1 MSLKLGTTDI
11 SGVPT
16 TLINTVNNKLDASTY
31 TSNPRTN
38 AVYITETY
46 HSGSSWYRVWS
57 DGFIEQG
64 GTVSTSS
71 TTLNY
76 NVIFLKKFTSTDY
89 QVITS
94 GERQSSW
101 SNDTNT
107 TNANWVVTAAA
118 VMSLGSSKSIRGFHF
133 TRTGDSTFKTYWYAC
148 GY

>member
-31 TSNPRTN
+31 MSNPRTN

-46 HSGSSWYRVWS
+46 HNGTSWYRVWS

-64 GTVSTSS
+64 GVLTSSGFVTFLKPYSNNNFTCVFNRHYPRKTTSHTSS
-71 TTLNY
+71 TTTANR
-76 NVIFLKKFTSTDY
+76 NTIAGSTQY
-89 QVITS
+89 
-94 GERQSSW
+94 
-101 SNDTNT
+101 
-107 TNANWVVTAAA
+107 
-118 VMSLGSSKSIRGFHF
+118 GSIDGTGVYLPASDENGCDGIR
-133 TRTGDSTFKTYWYAC
+133 WYAC

>member
-38 AVYITETY
+38 AVYITQTY

-64 GTVSTSS
+64 GFASNNTATDTFTVSLLKNMATTTYQVNMCIGTTSA
-71 TTLNY
+71 T
-76 NVIFLKKFTSTDY
+76 TSTSTVNY
-89 QVITS
+89 RALYRWGGTVYTKTTS
-94 GERQSSW
+94 
-101 SNDTNT
+101 NF
-107 TNANWVVTAAA
+107 TAQALE
-118 VMSLGSSKSIRGFHF
+118 VGY
-133 TRTGDSTFKTYWYAC
+133 YWYVC

>member
-16 TLINTVNNKLDASTY
+16 ALINAVNNKLDASTY

-38 AVYITETY
+38 AVYITQTY

-64 GTVSTSS
+64 GTGSGSSATINLQVTFLKNFTTTNYTLVTGSTSDS
-71 TTLNY
+71 AWSSNSGNTVQNTAVAWAGVTNR
-76 NVIFLKKFTSTDY
+76 KT
-89 QVITS
+89 TS
-94 GERQSSW
+94 GFYFNRG
-101 SNDTNT
+101 NYL
-107 TNANWVVTAAA
+107 
-118 VMSLGSSKSIRGFHF
+118 SL
-133 TRTGDSTFKTYWYAC
+133 WYAC

>member
-38 AVYITETY
+38 AVYITQTY

-64 GTVSTSS
+64 GKVTGAA
-71 TTLNY
+71 Y
-76 NVIFLKKFTSTDY
+76 NASGVNVTFLKSFS
-89 QVITS
+89 
-94 GERQSSW
+94 
-101 SNDTNT
+101 DTNYIV
-107 TNANWVVTAAA
+107 NVTALEGTNYINGAW
-118 VMSLGSSKSIRGFHF
+118 VNNMSSSQMLVK
-133 TRTGDSTFKTYWYAC
+133 TGGENSTAHLLQANWYAC

>member
-38 AVYITETY
+38 AVYITQTY

-64 GTVSTSS
+64 GTGSGSS
-71 TTLNY
+71 ATINLQVT
-76 NVIFLKKFTSTDY
+76 FLKNFT
-89 QVITS
+89 TS
-94 GERQSSW
+94 NYTLVTGFSDNSAWSSN
-101 SNDTNT
+101 SGNT
-107 TNANWVVTAAA
+107 TQNTAISWASA
-118 VMSLGSSKSIRGFHF
+118 TNRKSSGGFYFGRGYQFNQ
-133 TRTGDSTFKTYWYAC
+133 WYAC

>member
-46 HSGSSWYRVWS
+46 HNGSSWYRVWS

-64 GTVSTSS
+64 GFASTATETNDFTVSLLKNM
-71 TTLNY
+71 TTTTY
-76 NVIFLKKFTSTDY
+76 QVDMRIYPGSAITSTSTVTY
-89 QVITS
+89 VKLYCWGGNVHTKTTSNFTAQVLNV
-94 GERQSSW
+94 GY
-101 SNDTNT
+101 
-107 TNANWVVTAAA
+107 
-118 VMSLGSSKSIRGFHF
+118 
-133 TRTGDSTFKTYWYAC
+133 YWYVY

>member
-38 AVYITETY
+38 AVYITQTY

-64 GTVSTSS
+64 GFASNNTITDTFTVSLLKNMA
-71 TTLNY
+71 TTTYQVNMCIY
-76 NVIFLKKFTSTDY
+76 SGSVTTSTSTVSY
-89 QVITS
+89 KALCRWSGHVYTKTTSNFTAQVLEV
-94 GERQSSW
+94 GY
-101 SNDTNT
+101 
-107 TNANWVVTAAA
+107 
-118 VMSLGSSKSIRGFHF
+118 
-133 TRTGDSTFKTYWYAC
+133 YWYVC